1 MTYSLLEVYMAS
13 KILVVDDEK
22 NILELIRFNLE
33 LNQFDVI
40 TATDGEEAL
49 SIINAEA
56 DIDLIILDLMLPN
69 IDGIEVCKVL
79 KRNERTKDIPVIMLT
94 AKGTETDKIFGLEIG
109 ADDYVTKPFS
119 VKELTARVKA
129 QLRRS
134 DSKKQDEDI
143 IVVKSM
149 TINKKQHSVFINN
162 QQIILTL
169 KEYEVLRLLAENKG
183 KVYTRDQ
190 LLNQVW
196 GYDYFGETRTV
207 DVHIRHIRKKIEEHD
222 SSNEYIE
229 TIRGV
234 GYKIK

>member
-1 MTYSLLEVYMAS
+1 MAS

-49 SIINAEA
+49 SIIKAEA

-79 KRNERTKDIPVIMLT
+79 KRNEKTKDIPVIMLT

-119 VKELTARVKA
+119 VKELTARVKV

-134 DSKKQDEDI
+134 DTQKQDEDI
-143 IVVKSM
+143 IVVNNM
-149 TINKKQHSVFINN
+149 TINKKQHSVFIND

-222 SSNEYIE
+222 NSNEYIE

>member
-1 MTYSLLEVYMAS
+1 MDKHKTL
-13 KILVVDDEK
+13 ILAVDDKPQNLQFLGKLLSDNGYEVGIAQSGQQALNFVRK
-22 NILELIRFNLE
+22 NEPDLILLDIMMPEMDGY
-33 LNQFDVI
+33 DVCKSLKSDFGTRHIPIIFI
-40 TATDGEEAL
+40 TAKTDTD
-49 SIINAEA
+49 
-56 DIDLIILDLMLPN
+56 DIVR
-69 IDGIEVCKVL
+69 GFEVGGV
-79 KRNERTKDIPVIMLT
+79 
-94 AKGTETDKIFGLEIG
+94 
-109 ADDYVTKPFS
+109 DYVTKPFS

-134 DSKKQDEDI
+134 DKLKHDEDI
-143 IVVKSM
+143 IVVNSM
-149 TINKKQHSVFINN
+149 TIDKKQHSVYIND

-169 KEYEVLRLLAENKG
+169 KEYEVLKLLAENKG

>member
-1 MTYSLLEVYMAS
+1 MIAPRIMVVEDEEPLGVLLRY
-13 KILVVDDEK
+13 
-22 NILELIRFNLE
+22 NLE
-33 LNQFDVI
+33 AEGYQVEVI
-40 TATDGEEAL
+40 GRGDEAEMRL
-49 SIINAEA
+49 RETLP
-56 DIDLIILDLMLPN
+56 DLLVLDWMVPAVS
-69 IDGIEVCKVL
+69 GIELCRRL
-79 KRNERTKDIPVIMLT
+79 RLRPETERLPIIMLT
-94 AKGTETDKIFGLEIG
+94 AKGTETDKIFGLETG

-134 DSKKQDEDI
+134 DKIKQDDDV
-143 IVVKSM
+143 IVVNKM
-149 TINKKQHSVFINN
+149 QINKKQHSVTIDNHT
-162 QQIILTL
+162 IVLTL
-169 KEYEVLRLLAENKG
+169 KEYEVLKLLAENKG

-222 SSNEYIE
+222 NSNDYIE

>member
-1 MTYSLLEVYMAS
+1 MSS

-33 LNQFDVI
+33 LNQFNVV
-40 TATDGEEAL
+40 TAMDGEEAIAL
-49 SIINAEA
+49 IKETAE
-56 DIDLIILDLMLPN
+56 IDLVILDLMLPN
-69 IDGIEVCKVL
+69 IDGIEVCKIL
-79 KRNERTKDIPVIMLT
+79 KRNEKTKNIPIIMLT
-94 AKGTETDKIFGLEIG
+94 AKGTETDKIFGLETG

-134 DSKKQDEDI
+134 DKIKQDDEV
-143 IVVKSM
+143 IVVNKM
-149 TINKKQHSVFINN
+149 QINKKQHSVTINN
-162 QQIILTL
+162 NRIVLTL
-169 KEYEVLRLLAENKG
+169 KEYEVLKLLAENRG

-222 SSNEYIE
+222 NSNDYIE

>member
-1 MTYSLLEVYMAS
+1 MSS

-33 LNQFDVI
+33 LNQFNVV
-40 TATDGEEAL
+40 TAMDGEEAIAL
-49 SIINAEA
+49 IKETA

-69 IDGIEVCKVL
+69 IDGIEVCRIL
-79 KRNERTKDIPVIMLT
+79 KRNEKTKNIPIIMLT
-94 AKGTETDKIFGLEIG
+94 AKGTETDKIFGLETG

-134 DSKKQDEDI
+134 DKIKQDDDV
-143 IVVKSM
+143 IVVNKM
-149 TINKKQHSVFINN
+149 QINKKQHSVTIDNHT
-162 QQIILTL
+162 IVLTL
-169 KEYEVLRLLAENKG
+169 KEYEVLKLLAENKG

-207 DVHIRHIRKKIEEHD
+207 DVNIRHIRKKIEEHD
-222 SSNEYIE
+222 NSNDYIE

>member
-1 MTYSLLEVYMAS
+1 MAS

-49 SIINAEA
+49 AIIKAEA

-79 KRNERTKDIPVIMLT
+79 KRDEKTKDTPVIMLT

-134 DSKKQDEDI
+134 DALKQDEDI
-143 IVVKSM
+143 IVINSM
-149 TINKKQHSVFINN
+149 TINEKQHSVFIND

-169 KEYEVLRLLAENKG
+169 KEYEVLRLLAENRG

-222 SSNEYIE
+222 NTNEYIE

>member
-1 MTYSLLEVYMAS
+1 
-13 KILVVDDEK
+13 
-22 NILELIRFNLE
+22 

-49 SIINAEA
+49 SIIKAEA

-79 KRNERTKDIPVIMLT
+79 KRNEKTKDIPVIMLT

-119 VKELTARVKA
+119 VKELTARVKV

-134 DSKKQDEDI
+134 DTQKQDEDI
-143 IVVKSM
+143 IVVNNM
-149 TINKKQHSVFINN
+149 TINKKQHSVFIND

-222 SSNEYIE
+222 NSNEYIE

>member
-1 MTYSLLEVYMAS
+1 MSS

-40 TATDGEEAL
+40 TATDGEVAI
-49 SIINAEA
+49 SMIKAES
-56 DIDLIILDLMLPN
+56 DIDLIILDLMLPT
-69 IDGIEVCKVL
+69 IDGIEVCKIL
-79 KRNERTKDIPVIMLT
+79 KRDEKTKDIPVIMLT

-134 DSKKQDEDI
+134 DTLKQDEDI
-143 IVVKSM
+143 IVVNSM
-149 TINKKQHSVFINN
+149 TINKNQHSVSINN
-162 QQIILTL
+162 KEIVLTL
-169 KEYEVLRLLAENKG
+169 KEYEVLKLLAENKG

-207 DVHIRHIRKKIEEHD
+207 DVHIRHIRKKIEEYD

>member
-1 MTYSLLEVYMAS
+1 MSS

-22 NILELIRFNLE
+22 HILELIRFNLE
-33 LNQFDVI
+33 LNQFNVI
-40 TATDGEEAL
+40 TAIDGGEAL
-49 SIINAEA
+49 SIIESED
-56 DIDLIILDLMLPN
+56 DIDLIILDLMLPTV
-69 IDGIEVCKVL
+69 DGIEVCKIL
-79 KRNERTKDIPVIMLT
+79 KRDEKTKDIPIIMLT
-94 AKGTETDKIFGLEIG
+94 AKGTETDKVFGLEIG

-129 QLRRS
+129 HLRRN
-134 DSKKQDEDI
+134 DTKRQDEDI
-143 IVVKSM
+143 IVISKM
-149 TINKKQHSVFINN
+149 TINKKQHMVSINN

-169 KEYEVLRLLAENKG
+169 KEYEVLRLLAENRG

-222 SSNEYIE
+222 STNEYIE